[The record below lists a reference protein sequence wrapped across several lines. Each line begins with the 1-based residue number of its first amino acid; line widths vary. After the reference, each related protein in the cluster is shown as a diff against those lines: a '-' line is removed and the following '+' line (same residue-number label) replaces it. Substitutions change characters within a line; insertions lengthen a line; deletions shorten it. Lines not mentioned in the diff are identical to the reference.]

1 MYVHCMKIATV
12 LRYCP
17 MECNTEMKLIFI
29 SHEGLYFF
37 FYTGIAG
44 TTIPNPVF
52 ELDDRARYDI
62 KSVSL

>member
-1 MYVHCMKIATV
+1 M
-12 LRYCP
+12 
-17 MECNTEMKLIFI
+17 IFI
-29 SHEGLYFF
+29 SHERLYFF

-52 ELDDRARYDI
+52 ESDDRARYDM